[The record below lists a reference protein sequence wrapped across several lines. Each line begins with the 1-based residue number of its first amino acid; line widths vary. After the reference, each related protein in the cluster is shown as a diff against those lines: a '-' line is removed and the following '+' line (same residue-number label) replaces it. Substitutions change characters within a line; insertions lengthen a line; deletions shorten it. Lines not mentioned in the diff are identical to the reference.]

1 MWAPCDRVSF
11 SYSLTVLHCRAWI
24 TKCPE
29 TRFILGHHYKDVLNY
44 PGAYIRKRRSHKKV
58 VASASMDYLSYL
70 PGFPSLSLSFS
81 KLSLSLSL
89 FKLQKSQSTPDVSS
103 SFEPPAE
110 FSPIEHEFED
120 PLAQVAKE
128 TKKQQPF
135 TTCVDVRNSLEHLR
149 QALEQDET
157 CDQYLVFTSV
167 PRCNIS
173 D

>member
-1 MWAPCDRVSF
+1 
-11 SYSLTVLHCRAWI
+11 
-24 TKCPE
+24 
-29 TRFILGHHYKDVLNY
+29 
-44 PGAYIRKRRSHKKV
+44 
-58 VASASMDYLSYL
+58 MDYLSA
-70 PGFPSLSLSFS
+70 
-81 KLSLSLSL
+81 LSLSLSL

-167 PRCNIS
+167 PRKFCRFSYNAKTQVLVTIS
-173 D
+173 IRRQILEIFLQRWEVVTQGPVLARSSPC

>member
-1 MWAPCDRVSF
+1 
-11 SYSLTVLHCRAWI
+11 
-24 TKCPE
+24 
-29 TRFILGHHYKDVLNY
+29 
-44 PGAYIRKRRSHKKV
+44 
-58 VASASMDYLSYL
+58 MDYLSYL
-70 PGFPSLSLSFS
+70 PGFPSPSLFLRALSLSP
-81 KLSLSLSL
+81 SL
-89 FKLQKSQSTPDVSS
+89 FKLQKSLSTMGLSQSTPDVSS

-157 CDQYLVFTSV
+157 CDQYLVFTSATFQ
-167 PRCNIS
+167 IK
-173 D
+173 